1 MTTILEDVRE
11 PLATALASVG
21 ASIYATAPEA
31 IIPPAC
37 IILPGAPYFENV
49 LIGKDK
55 TRVKI
60 NLVIGGAV
68 AYNNNSGALNNLE
81 VLMISI
87 IENMPTGYFIGDVT
101 TPQLTAIGTANL
113 LTSDLTVYTYYTQE
127 T

>member
-1 MTTILEDVRE
+1 MTSILENVRN

-37 IILPGAPYFENV
+37 IILPGAPYFESV

-55 TRVKI
+55 TRLKI

-68 AYNNNSGALNNLE
+68 AYNNNSGALDNLE
-81 VLMISI
+81 TLMVDI
-87 IENMPTGYFIGDVT
+87 IENMPSGYFVGDVS
-101 TPQLTAIGTANL
+101 TPQLTTVGTANL

-127 T
+127 

>member
-1 MTTILEDVRE
+1 M
-11 PLATALASVG
+11 
-21 ASIYATAPEA
+21 
-31 IIPPAC
+31 
-37 IILPGAPYFENV
+37 
-49 LIGKDK
+49 
-55 TRVKI
+55 
-60 NLVIGGAV
+60 

-87 IENMPTGYFIGDVT
+87 IENMPAGYFVGDVT

>member
-1 MTTILEDVRE
+1 MTSILENVRN

-21 ASIYATAPEA
+21 ASVYATAPEA

-37 IILPGAPYFENV
+37 IILPGAPYFESV

-55 TRVKI
+55 TRLKV

-68 AYNNNSGALNNLE
+68 AYNNNSGALDNLE
-81 VLMISI
+81 TLMVDI
-87 IENMPTGYFIGDVT
+87 IENMPSGYFVGDVS
-101 TPQLTAIGTANL
+101 TPQLTTVGTANL

-127 T
+127 

>member
-1 MTTILEDVRE
+1 MTSILENVRN

-21 ASIYATAPEA
+21 ASVYATAPEA

-37 IILPGAPYFENV
+37 IILPGAPYFESV

-55 TRVKI
+55 TRLKI

-68 AYNNNSGALNNLE
+68 AYNNNSGALDNLE
-81 VLMISI
+81 TLMVDI
-87 IENMPTGYFIGDVT
+87 IENMPSGYFVGDVS
-101 TPQLTAIGTANL
+101 TPQLTTVGTANL

-127 T
+127 